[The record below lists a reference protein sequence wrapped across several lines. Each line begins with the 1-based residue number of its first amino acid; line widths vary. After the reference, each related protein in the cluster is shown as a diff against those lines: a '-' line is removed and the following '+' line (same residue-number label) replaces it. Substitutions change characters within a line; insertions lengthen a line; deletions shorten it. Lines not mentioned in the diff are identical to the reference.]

1 MQEIKSR
8 KYQCIKSRR
17 FQNRRVKIKEH
28 SSDTA
33 MFWWDA
39 KERRKG
45 GNGKQKKRN
54 ILERL
59 NSPGLQINL
68 LIRFLKAAVIKMRA
82 MLFSTLLKVRQN

>member
-28 SSDTA
+28 SSDAA

-45 GNGKQKKRN
+45 GNGKQKKKKHSRKTK
-54 ILERL
+54 R
-59 NSPGLQINL
+59 P
-68 LIRFLKAAVIKMRA
+68 RFTNKFID
-82 MLFSTLLKVRQN
+82 TLLESSSDKDEGNVI

>member
-28 SSDTA
+28 SSDAA

-45 GNGKQKKRN
+45 GEWETEKKKHSRKTKQ
-54 ILERL
+54 
-59 NSPGLQINL
+59 P
-68 LIRFLKAAVIKMRA
+68 RFTNKFID
-82 MLFSTLLKVRQN
+82 TLLESSSDKDEGNVI

>member
-28 SSDTA
+28 SSDAA

-45 GNGKQKKRN
+45 GMGNKKKRN

-59 NSPGLQINL
+59 NSPGLQINS